1 MGENKVN
8 SNLELEVSK
17 WEKKRWSIKV
27 VKNCPCAADTEMP
40 RILIPPEIY
49 KLILYIGEKVKPNEW
64 SGVLTAKWQDG
75 DLLVTDL
82 HIPKQIVSRT
92 SAEVEGIP
100 TSDSED
106 EILGFIHAH
115 PFSSGKPTFSGIDEE
130 NAIKQLPFNVLVSGT
145 GEMVGAV
152 RIKLPCGV
160 YTWMDTD
167 VEIYYPAE
175 IDTEHWDRIINENIE
190 EKKVVTRSQAARS
203 SKSKKSKHR
212 SESKGK
218 AGDSFRPEDAQINL
232 ITAGDIVGILMDGEP
247 VRDYALEEEIKELAA
262 FYGVTI
268 DYVELVDLSRGV
280 IRDIYGQRWWFDLDT
295 ETIFP
300 LEEVDAY
307 DS

>member
-27 VKNCPCAADTEMP
+27 VKNCPCAADAEMP

-75 DLLVTDL
+75 NLLVTDL

-130 NAIKQLPFNVLVSGT
+130 NAIRQLPFNVLVSGT

-152 RIKLPCGV
+152 RIRLPCGV

-167 VEIYYPAE
+167 VEIYYLAE
-175 IDTEHWDRIINENIE
+175 IDTEHWDKIINENIK
-190 EKKVVTRSQAARS
+190 EKKIIVRSQATRF
-203 SKSKKSKHR
+203 SKSEKSKHR
-212 SESKGK
+212 SKSKDK
-218 AGDSFRPEDAQINL
+218 ANDSFRLENTQIDLIFPED
-232 ITAGDIVGILMDGEP
+232 TVGILKDGEP
-247 VRDYALEEEIKELAA
+247 IRDCALEEEIRELAS
-262 FYGVTI
+262 FYGITI
-268 DYVELVDLSRGV
+268 DYVELRDLNSGT
-280 IRDIYGQRWWFDLDT
+280 IRDVHGQRWWFDLDS
-295 ETIFP
+295 EVIIP
-300 LEEVDAY
+300 LGDEYA
-307 DS
+307 